1 MLVWLLVKSVID
13 MSDPANAYGGKAWF
27 GLGPAAGDRHR
38 SCALGVVVMISSRIA
53 GTPFWSERAGVAD
66 PSLVRAQ
73 AHTEVGS

>member
-1 MLVWLLVKSVID
+1 MID
-13 MSDPANAYGGKAWF
+13 MSNAENSYGGKSWF
-27 GLGPAAGDRHR
+27 GLGPPLVIGIGLA
-38 SCALGVVVMISSRIA
+38 ALGVVFMIASRIA